1 MSEAGWSKSAGSV
14 SSRESCVKVVV
25 PQGITTPGGLILGC
39 GNRGQSHA
47 AGTPYLPRRSRR
59 DGAEATGVGD
69 QIMLRKGEHGNA

>member
-47 AGTPYLPRRSRR
+47 AGTQYLPRRYRR
-59 DGAEATGVGD
+59 DRAEATGVVD
-69 QIMLRKGEHGNA
+69 QIMLIKG